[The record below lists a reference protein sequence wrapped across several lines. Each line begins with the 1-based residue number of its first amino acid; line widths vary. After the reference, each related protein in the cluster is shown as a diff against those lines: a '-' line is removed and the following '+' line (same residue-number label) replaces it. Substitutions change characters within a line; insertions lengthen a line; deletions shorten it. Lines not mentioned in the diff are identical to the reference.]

1 MTTEEIYQKTKQI
14 LLEDFEIEADK
25 IAPEAHLREDIGID
39 SLDFVDIVIAIERE
53 FGFKPT
59 TEQLKQ
65 QATLGDLCAFIR
77 SNIK

>member
-1 MTTEEIYQKTKQI
+1 MTTEEIYQKTQQI

-25 IAPEAHLREDIGID
+25 IAPDAQLREDIGID

-65 QATLGDLCAFIR
+65 HGTLGDLCAFIR
-77 SNIK
+77 NNMK